1 MARERVACLLR
12 IPETFHMPASS
23 VHAESGPE
31 TQPVALESPARSI
44 LARGRLPRSLHQ
56 RIRTHAHGGLIVG
69 LFVEQ
74 QDLSARFHIT
84 CGPRT
89 QARFLLSCPVV
100 GTERNPNFAPDG
112 TERRS
117 GAGPAWRDSD
127 RRRGSKREA
136 REAMEFMLS
145 TDATAMTADLLFLSL
160 ASRPSSHHR
169 ARRQTFHVTS
179 RANRKLM
186 ALRKSKASHFALLAT
201 VDGAGAAC
209 ACNPPSPTSRT
220 PRPSPRRHPT
230 HGQ

>member
-1 MARERVACLLR
+1 
-12 IPETFHMPASS
+12 
-23 VHAESGPE
+23 
-31 TQPVALESPARSI
+31 
-44 LARGRLPRSLHQ
+44 
-56 RIRTHAHGGLIVG
+56 
-69 LFVEQ
+69 
-74 QDLSARFHIT
+74 
-84 CGPRT
+84 
-89 QARFLLSCPVV
+89 
-100 GTERNPNFAPDG
+100 
-112 TERRS
+112 
-117 GAGPAWRDSD
+117 
-127 RRRGSKREA
+127 
-136 REAMEFMLS
+136 MLS

-179 RANRKLM
+179 LANRKLM